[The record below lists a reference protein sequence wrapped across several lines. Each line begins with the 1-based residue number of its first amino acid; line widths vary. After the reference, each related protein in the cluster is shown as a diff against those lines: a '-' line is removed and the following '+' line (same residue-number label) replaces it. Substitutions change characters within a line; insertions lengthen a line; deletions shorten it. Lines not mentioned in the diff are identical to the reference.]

1 MTAETAGSFTGALE
15 MALLELEKVSSG
27 RQSSWR
33 DGHAEDIWALMRAAE
48 THRGPESDIVPR
60 TVTA

>member
-33 DGHAEDIWALMRAAE
+33 DGHAEVRGYLGADARAAE

-60 TVTA
+60 T